1 MMKKIFGIVMLCA
14 VAGSAMAM
22 PARRGGVVRTA
33 EDGTEKIVYLH
44 GDAFCHYMTDAEG
57 NWLNEKSLEPMSEA
71 EKSAAMKAH
80 NEKQRV
86 RRIQQKKMIGNE
98 PNIAPRGLLIMVNF
112 KDKEFT
118 IPRDTVD
125 SMLNGVHFTRKY
137 ELDYT
142 YYDDYGRSA
151 HIQESV
157 KSEGSAR
164 QYFQDQSYGQYNPQF
179 DVVGPYTLS
188 KNFAYYGG
196 DDDANVG
203 QMIKEACELAD
214 ADGADFTLYDND
226 NDGKVDFVY
235 VLYAGEGE
243 ADGGEAN
250 TVWPH
255 NYSLEYFEQYAWQ
268 YPNISCTVDGK
279 KVANY
284 ACSNEW
290 QHYGQVYNGIGTFC
304 HEFSHVLGL
313 PDLYETNSEYLW
325 QGVHTLLDWDIL
337 DYGPYNNDGNTPPA
351 YSAYERFFCGWIT
364 PRVLKDP
371 ENVTLHLL
379 NETGEA
385 LLMCDGDSHNLVGY
399 NPNPKTFYLLEA
411 RTRTGWDKYLPGRGM
426 LITKI
431 QYNASNWE
439 YNQVNNDKNNM
450 GVDLIE
456 ARKNTGSTSS
466 QYDAF
471 PTGNKNYYGFEGHD
485 IEQVALLRD
494 GTITFLYNGG
504 WPEGIENVQPSE
516 VSYQKVLREGKVVI
530 IREGKEY
537 DILGNRL

>member
-1 MMKKIFGIVMLCA
+1 MLCA
-14 VAGSAMAM
+14 VAVSASAM
-22 PARRGGVVRTA
+22 PARRGGVIRTA
-33 EDGTEKIVYLH
+33 EDGTEKIVFLH
-44 GDAFCHYMTDAEG
+44 GDAFSHYMTDAEG
-57 NWLNEKSLEPMSEA
+57 NWLNEKSLQPMSEA
-71 EKSAAMKAH
+71 EKSAALQAQR
-80 NEKQRV
+80 EKRRV
-86 RRIQQKKMIGNE
+86 RRIQQKKLIGNE

-157 KSEGSAR
+157 TSEGSAR
-164 QYFQDQSYGQYNPQF
+164 QYFQDQSFGQYNPQF

-188 KNFAYYGG
+188 QNYAYYGRN
-196 DDDANVG
+196 DDANVG
-203 QMIKEACELAD
+203 YMIKEACELAD
-214 ADGADFTLYDND
+214 ADGADFTLYDN
-226 NDGKVDFVY
+226 NHDGKVDFVY

-255 NYSLEYFEQYAWQ
+255 NYSLEYYWT
-268 YPNISCTVDGK
+268 ISCTVDGK
-279 KVANY
+279 EIANY

-351 YSAYERFFCGWIT
+351 YSAYERFYMGWIT

-399 NPNPKTFYLLEA
+399 NPNPETFYLLEA
-411 RTRTGWDKYLPGRGM
+411 RTRTGWDAYLPGRGM

-431 QYNASNWE
+431 TYDASDWE
-439 YNQVNNDKNNM
+439 YNRVNNDKNNM

-471 PTGNKNYYGFEGHD
+471 PAGAKNYYGFEGHD
-485 IEQVALLRD
+485 IEQVARLSD

-504 WPEGIENVQPSE
+504 WPEGIEDVQGND
-516 VSYQKVLREGKVVI
+516 VQCTKVLRGGKVII
-530 IREGKEY
+530 IREGNTY

>member
-1 MMKKIFGIVMLCA
+1 MMKKILGIVMLCA
-14 VAGSAMAM
+14 IAGSAMAL

-44 GDAFCHYMTDAEG
+44 GDAFSHYMTDKEG

-86 RRIQQKKMIGNE
+86 RRIQQKKMIGTE

-112 KDKEFT
+112 KNKEFT

-125 SMLNGVHFTRKY
+125 SMMNGAHFTRSY
-137 ELDYT
+137 RLDYEYT
-142 YYDDYGRSA
+142 DDYGDTRR
-151 HIQESV
+151 IL
-157 KSEGSAR
+157 KDITSEGSAR
-164 QYFQDQSYGQYNPQF
+164 QYFQDQSHGQYNPQF

-188 KNFAYYGG
+188 QNYAYYGRNN
-196 DDDANVG
+196 DANVD

-214 ADGADFTLYDND
+214 ADGADFTLYDNND
-226 NDGKVDFVY
+226 DGKVDFVY

-243 ADGGEAN
+243 ADGGDAN

-255 NYSLEYFEQYAWQ
+255 NYSLEYSWG
-268 YPNISCTVDGK
+268 ISCTVDGK

-313 PDLYETNSEYLW
+313 PDLYETNSEYSW
-325 QGVHTLLDWDIL
+325 QGVHTLYDWDIL

-351 YSAYERFFCGWIT
+351 YSAYERFFMGWIT

-385 LLMCDGDSHNLVGY
+385 LLMCDGDAHNLVGY
-399 NPNPKTFYLLEA
+399 DPDPKTFYLLEA

-431 QYNASNWE
+431 QYDATDWE

-456 ARKNTGSTSS
+456 ARKNTSTSS
-466 QYDAF
+466 SYYDAF
-471 PTGNKNYYGFEGHD
+471 PAGSKNYYGFEGHD
-485 IEQVALLRD
+485 IEKIARLND
-494 GTITFLYNGG
+494 GSITFLYNGG
-504 WPEGIENVQPSE
+504 WAEGIESVQPSE
-516 VSYQKVLREGKVVI
+516 VSYQKVLRGGKVVI

>member
-1 MMKKIFGIVMLCA
+1 MMKKILSIMILCA
-14 VAGSAMAM
+14 AAVSATAI
-22 PARRGGVVRTA
+22 PARREGIVRTA

-44 GDAFCHYMTDAEG
+44 GDAFCHYMTDAAG
-57 NWLNEKSLEPMSEA
+57 NWLNEQSLKPMSPEEKNEA
-71 EKSAAMKAH
+71 M
-80 NEKQRV
+80 
-86 RRIQQKKMIGNE
+86 RIQSDKRKMHRIRQKEMIGNE
-98 PNIAPRGLLIMVNF
+98 PNIAPRGLMIMVNF
-112 KDKEFT
+112 KDKEFVT
-118 IPRDTVD
+118 PRDTVD
-125 SMLNGVHFTRKY
+125 SMMNGAHFTRKY
-137 ELDYT
+137 ELNYT
-142 YYDDYGRSA
+142 YTNSDGQSHR
-151 HIQESV
+151 ILGTIT
-157 KSEGSAR
+157 SEGSAR

-188 KNFAYYGG
+188 RNYAYYGS
-196 DDDANVG
+196 DNDNNVDK
-203 QMIKEACELAD
+203 MIKEACELAD
-214 ADGADFTLYDND
+214 ADGADFTLYDN
-226 NDGKVDFVY
+226 NHDGKVDFVY

-243 ADGGEAN
+243 ADGGEEN
-250 TVWPH
+250 TIWPH
-255 NYSLEYFEQYAWQ
+255 NYSLEYSWGT
-268 YPNISCTVDGK
+268 SCTVDGK

-313 PDLYETNSEYLW
+313 PDLYETNSDYLW

-337 DYGPYNNDGNTPPA
+337 DYGPYCNDGNTPPA
-351 YSAYERFFCGWIT
+351 YSAYERFYMGWIT

-385 LLMCDGDSHNLVGY
+385 LLMCDGDSHNLVGH

-431 QYNASNWE
+431 QYDAEAWE
-439 YNQVNNDKNNM
+439 YNRVNNDKNNM

-456 ARKNTGSTSS
+456 ARTNNTTSS
-466 QYDAF
+466 SVYDAF
-471 PTGNKNYYGFEGHD
+471 PFGNKNYYGFEGHY
-485 IEQVALLRD
+485 IENITRLKD

-504 WPEGIENVQPSE
+504 WPEGIEDVQGNNVPCT
-516 VSYQKVLREGKVVI
+516 KVLRNGKVVI
-530 IREGKEY
+530 VREGKEY

>member
-1 MMKKIFGIVMLCA
+1 MIVGMKKILSIVMLCA
-14 VAGSAMAM
+14 VAVSASAM
-22 PARRGGVVRTA
+22 PARRGGVIRTA
-33 EDGTEKIVYLH
+33 EDGTEKIVFLH
-44 GDAFCHYMTDAEG
+44 GDAFSHYMTDAEG
-57 NWLNEKSLEPMSEA
+57 NWLNEKSLQPMSEA
-71 EKSAAMKAH
+71 EKSAALQAQR
-80 NEKQRV
+80 EKRRV
-86 RRIQQKKMIGNE
+86 RRIQQKKLIGNE

-157 KSEGSAR
+157 TSEGSAR
-164 QYFQDQSYGQYNPQF
+164 QYFQDQSFGQYNPQF

-188 KNFAYYGG
+188 QNYAYYGRN
-196 DDDANVG
+196 DDANVG
-203 QMIKEACELAD
+203 YMIKEACELAD
-214 ADGADFTLYDND
+214 ADGADFTLYDN
-226 NDGKVDFVY
+226 NHDGKVDFVY

-255 NYSLEYFEQYAWQ
+255 NYSLEYYWT
-268 YPNISCTVDGK
+268 ISCTVDGK
-279 KVANY
+279 EIANY

-351 YSAYERFFCGWIT
+351 YSAYERFYMGWIT

-399 NPNPKTFYLLEA
+399 NPNPETFYLLEA
-411 RTRTGWDKYLPGRGM
+411 RTRTGWDAYLPGRGM

-431 QYNASNWE
+431 TYDASDWE
-439 YNQVNNDKNNM
+439 YNRVNNDKNNM

-471 PTGNKNYYGFEGHD
+471 PAGAKNYYGFEGHD
-485 IEQVALLRD
+485 IEQVARLSD

-504 WPEGIENVQPSE
+504 WPEGIEDVQGND
-516 VSYQKVLREGKVVI
+516 VQCTKVLRGGKVII
-530 IREGKEY
+530 IREGNTY